1 VGCLTAWSPPRSNCE
16 VVLLRRGGLQRDR
29 H

>member
-1 VGCLTAWSPPRSNCE
+1 VGCLTAWPSPRSNCE